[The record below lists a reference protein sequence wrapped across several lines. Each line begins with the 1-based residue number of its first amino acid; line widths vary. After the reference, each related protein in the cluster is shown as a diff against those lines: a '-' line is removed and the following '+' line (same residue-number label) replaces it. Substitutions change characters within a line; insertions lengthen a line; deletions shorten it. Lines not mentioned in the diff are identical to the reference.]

1 MIKVF
6 SDGISCNINKCDVL
20 ILYNEICQYLDDQ
33 HNSVNQYFPNDQF
46 IMLQNHAWVKELFKV
61 QDKPVDFNVIEYE
74 KLFAVVSEST
84 V

>member
-6 SDGISCNINKCDVL
+6 SDGISCHINKYDVL
-20 ILYNEICQYLDDQ
+20 ILYNDMCQYLDGQ
-33 HNSVNQYFPNDQF
+33 HNSVHQYFPNDQF

-61 QDKPVDFNVIEYE
+61 QDKPVDFNVIEHE

>member
-6 SDGISCNINKCDVL
+6 SDGISCHINKCDVL
-20 ILYNEICQYLDDQ
+20 ILYNDMCQYLDDQ

-46 IMLQNHAWVKELFKV
+46 IMLQNHTWVKELFKV
-61 QDKPVDFNVIEYE
+61 QDKPVDCNVIEHE
-74 KLFAVVSEST
+74 KLFAVVSDST